1 MQIVWTR
8 ALADFEK
15 ADLEAACGAFLD
27 SGDDWPPG
35 LPRFKAMCA
44 VARQRREADLARN
57 RQGQL
62 ALTAHNSSEA
72 QALVAEARAN
82 FLKLRPAAV
91 GVGWAEAAVKA
102 HETGERRLTPDAL
115 KIAREALARQS
126 VREHQVHRPDPGV
139 SAPAVE
145 NLQQAA
151 P

>member
-44 VARQRREADLARN
+44 VAQQRRKAEEARR